1 MGPLFAG
8 GGAGDRDYKQVVKDA
23 FDSIDEV
30 VSLKIDTKDIN
41 TIYLYEATK
50 CLRRSFYDRTDP
62 LETEQTQFNKV
73 LGGLFRKMK
82 SNATVG
88 KYDLDGGLTLKG
100 QADMIKD
107 DVVLLFRSIDKF
119 PENPMPVDMLY
130 LNACMWLFDKIEG
143 VIVYITPDGKEDS
156 FVANRNQKMFEEVV
170 RRTKIFH
177 DLLEKNNADPKAK
190 PPIVEPSPD
199 CLDCQY
205 YERCYIKKK
214 TGRTITI
221 SSLFGKFGKEDTV

>member
-1 MGPLFAG
+1 MSV
-8 GGAGDRDYKQVVKDA
+8 GDRDYKQIVRDA
-23 FDSIDEV
+23 IDSIGEDV
-30 VSLKIDTKDIN
+30 QLKIDVKNSDI
-41 TIYLYEATK
+41 IYLHEATR

-62 LETEQTQFNKV
+62 LETEHTQFNKV

-82 SNATVG
+82 SHSTIG
-88 KYDLDGGLTLKG
+88 KYDMKSGLILKG
-100 QADMIKD
+100 QVDMIKD
-107 DVVLLFRSIDKF
+107 DVVLIFRSIAKF
-119 PENPMPVDMLY
+119 PENPMPADMLY
-130 LNACMWLFDKIEG
+130 VNACMWMFDKIEG
-143 VIVYITPDGKEDS
+143 IIVYITPDGKEDS
-156 FVANRNQKMFEEVV
+156 FVTNRNQKMFEEVV

-190 PPIVEPSPD
+190 PPIIEPSPD

>member
-1 MGPLFAG
+1 MGG
-8 GGAGDRDYKQVVKDA
+8 SDAGDRDYKQVVRDA
-23 FDSIDEV
+23 IDSIGED

-50 CLRRSFYDRTDP
+50 CLRRSFYDRIDP

-156 FVANRNQKMFEEVV
+156 FVTNRNQKMFEEVV

-190 PPIVEPSPD
+190 PPIIEPSLD

-214 TGRTITI
+214 TGKTITI
-221 SSLFGKFGKEDTV
+221 SSLFGKFGKEDTI

>member
-30 VSLKIDTKDIN
+30 VSLKIDTKDTN
-41 TIYLYEATK
+41 TIYLHEATK
-50 CLRRSFYDRTDP
+50 CLRRSFYDRIDP

-119 PENPMPVDMLY
+119 PENPLAVDMLY

-143 VIVYITPDGKEDS
+143 IIVYITPDGKEDS
-156 FVANRNQKMFEEVV
+156 FVTNRNQKMFEEVV
-170 RRTKIFH
+170 KRSRVFQDFLK
-177 DLLEKNNADPKAK
+177 ENKV
-190 PPIVEPSPD
+190 PIIEPSRD
-199 CLDCQY
+199 CIDCPY
-205 YERCYIKKK
+205 YERCYIRKKEGK
-214 TGRTITI
+214 QI
-221 SSLFGKFGKEDTV
+221 SIASLFGKFGKEDKI